1 MLFYQVPRCGKCCWS
16 GNPTLRT
23 TLEHC
28 VPLVK
33 IVCIL
38 FSGWPLID
46 LMAFTNIAHR
56 PGLPVW
62 FGILGERGANA
73 NIGFSP
79 GPAHDIE
86 SLSQSVCTLYLCSCS
101 SALISKP
108 SAFLYRFHPSPLWL
122 LSCHLCGPALLIPSH
137 WNSDFSKLY

>member
-1 MLFYQVPRCGKCCWS
+1 MLFCQVPRCGKCCWS

-23 TLEHC
+23 TLEPC
-28 VPLVK
+28 VPSVK

-56 PGLPVW
+56 PDLPVW

-73 NIGFSP
+73 NICFSP

-86 SLSQSVCTLYLCSCS
+86 SLSRSVCTLYLLLLLCSYLETFSLPLQVS
-101 SALISKP
+101 SRP
-108 SAFLYRFHPSPLWL
+108 SLAHVLPL
-122 LSCHLCGPALLIPSH
+122 CAPALLIPSH
-137 WNSDFSKLY
+137 WSSDFSKLY